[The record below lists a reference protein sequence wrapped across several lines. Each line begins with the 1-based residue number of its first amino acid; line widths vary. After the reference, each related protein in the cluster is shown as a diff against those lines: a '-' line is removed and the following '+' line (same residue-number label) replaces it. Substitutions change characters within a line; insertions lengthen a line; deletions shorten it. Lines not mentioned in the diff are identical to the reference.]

1 MPLIIHEWKMKS
13 FCNNSVKVTCT
24 SVISCSVTGTFT
36 SSKNCSVE
44 RWVFWVWDK
53 AHTQFLEV
61 CSRRLTLALCVVCIV
76 CFLVWITSSFKGLMT
91 TKRLPSVPT
100 PSLLSFV
107 LPSAEMDGDKFFFFS
122 GPFWLNR
129 RVSQVSH
136 RQHLLQFNSTSG
148 VNSKNGN

>member
-36 SSKNCSVE
+36 SSKNCSLE
-44 RWVFWVWDK
+44 RWMFWVWDK
-53 AHTQFLEV
+53 AHTRFLEV

-76 CFLVWITSSFKGLMT
+76 WFLVWITSSFKGLMT

-107 LPSAEMDGDKFFFFS
+107 LPSAEMDGDKFFFLRVHFDS
-122 GPFWLNR
+122 VGELVRWAIVNIYSSLTR
-129 RVSQVSH
+129 R
-136 RQHLLQFNSTSG
+136 LG
-148 VNSKNGN
+148 